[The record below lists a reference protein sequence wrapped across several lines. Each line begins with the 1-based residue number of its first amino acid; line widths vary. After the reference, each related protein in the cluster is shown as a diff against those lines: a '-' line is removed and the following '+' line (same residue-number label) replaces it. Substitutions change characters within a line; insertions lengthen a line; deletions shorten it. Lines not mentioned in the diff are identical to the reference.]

1 MLSEIK
7 ELLKSKK
14 ISAKEFSRHLALYL
28 DKEWDEVFYQRIYR
42 ILEGAEPDP
51 HELAAIDQWV
61 VVQANPHR
69 YGAAAYHLRSEL
81 DTAKTLHRYLKSG
94 IYNPTQSDRA
104 FLRLI
109 KKIEAL

>member
-14 ISAKEFSRHLALYL
+14 ISAKDFSRQLAPYL
-28 DKEWDEVFYQRIYR
+28 GKEWDETFYQRVYR

-61 VVQANPHR
+61 VVESNPHK

-81 DTAKTLHRYLKSG
+81 DAVKTLHRYLKSG
-94 IYNPTQSDRA
+94 IHNPTQSDRA
-104 FLRLI
+104 FLRLT